1 MQVTTASA
9 LLPLLLLLLAPA
21 LVLTTQ
27 QQQDEDDDISWGV
40 FAFASGSS
48 GTVDRWSRFD
58 WDKMD
63 TVAMFGDINQV
74 KQTRLFPHIFFQKKT
89 TFDSNIRT

>member
-9 LLPLLLLLLAPA
+9 LLPLLLLLLASA
-21 LVLTTQ
+21 LVLAAHKE
-27 QQQDEDDDISWGV
+27 QDDTSWGV

-74 KQTRLFPHIFFQKKT
+74 KQTRLFPHIFL
-89 TFDSNIRT
+89 NIF

>member
-1 MQVTTASA
+1 MQVTRSA

-21 LVLTTQ
+21 LVLATQ
-27 QQQDEDDDISWGV
+27 QQQDDDDDDASWGV

-48 GTVDRWSRFD
+48 GTVDRWSKFD

-74 KQTRLFPHIFFQKKT
+74 KQTHLSPIFFFKKH
-89 TFDSNIRT
+89 F